1 MNTAL
6 VSDNFSTSQITRKKV
21 CTSSGGIV
29 AAQHR
34 LAAEAGASIL
44 AKGGNAVDAAIA
56 TSFAIGV
63 VEPWMS
69 GLAGGGAMLIFDA
82 KKNKTHAIDFGMR
95 APVSLDIADYP
106 LTGGTASDLFPWPVV
121 KDDRNL
127 HGPSSVA
134 VPGVVDGARLAHEN
148 FCTKSWQELL
158 QPAIDLATQGPLIDW
173 YTSLLISS
181 SAKIINLYST
191 TRDTYFRDGF
201 PIISQWTTA
210 SEDRLDF
217 SRLAIT
223 LKQLSQKGPREIYD
237 GDLARSIAADMQ
249 CLGGGLTQADLTAY
263 RAKLVP
269 EMGIRYRDAR
279 ISVVPGLTAGPTM
292 AQALN
297 WLKQA
302 HPFPGQSPS
311 PAMFADY
318 ANMLKSAYAD
328 RFEIMGDE
336 DGRGETCTTSF
347 NVVDNEGNM
356 VSMTQTLL
364 SVFGSKV
371 TLPDTGI
378 LMNNGIMWFDPKQGT
393 PNSLG
398 PGKKCLMNVC
408 PTIGHKQDM
417 SFAIGASGGRKI
429 MPAVLQLSSFLCDFD
444 MDLEQ
449 AFQHPRIDMSG
460 IGAAV
465 IDQRL
470 DEKTQNL
477 IGQDHPFKRARKTI
491 YPYHFACPTA
501 VMRRGGTN
509 SGMTEI
515 MSPWADAV
523 PQDFQ

>member
-1 MNTAL
+1 MNTKL
-6 VSDNFSTSQITRKKV
+6 TNENFSTSQTTQKTV

-29 AAQHR
+29 ASQHR
-34 LAAEAGASIL
+34 LAAETGAFVL
-44 AKGGNAVDAAIA
+44 AEGGNAVDAAIA

-82 KKNKTHAIDFGMR
+82 KKNKTHAIDYGMR
-95 APVSLDIADYP
+95 APASLDIADYP
-106 LTGGTASDLFPWPVV
+106 LTGGTASDLFPWSVV
-121 KDDRNL
+121 KGDRNL
-127 HGPSSVA
+127 HGPGSVA
-134 VPGVVDGARLAHEN
+134 VPGVVDGARIAHEK
-148 FCTKSWQELL
+148 FGTKSWQELL
-158 QPAIDLATQGPLIDW
+158 QPAIDLASQGPLIDW

-181 SAKIINLYST
+181 SAQIIDLYST
-191 TRDTYFRDGF
+191 TRDTYFRGGF

-223 LKQLSQKGPREIYD
+223 LKKLSQKGPRDLYD
-237 GDLARSIAADMQ
+237 GDLARSIAADIQ
-249 CLGGGLTQADLTAY
+249 RLGGCLTQADLTAY

-269 EMGIRYRDAR
+269 EMDIRYRDAR

-292 AQALN
+292 ARGLN
-297 WLKQA
+297 WLEQA
-302 HPFPGQSPS
+302 HPFPGENLSPV
-311 PAMFADY
+311 MFADY
-318 ANMLKSAYAD
+318 ANILKSAYAD
-328 RFEIMGDE
+328 RLEIMGDE
-336 DGRGETCTTSF
+336 DGRGETCTTAF
-347 NVVDNEGNM
+347 NVVDNDGNM

-378 LMNNGIMWFDPKQGT
+378 LMNNGIMWFDPKQGK

-429 MPAVLQLSSFLCDFD
+429 MPAVLQLSSFLCDFG

-449 AFQHPRIDMSG
+449 AFHHPRIDMSG
-460 IGAAV
+460 IGAVV
-465 IDQRL
+465 IDHRL
-470 DEKTQNL
+470 DEETQRL
-477 IGQDHPFKRARKTI
+477 IGQKHPFKRARKTA

-509 SGMTEI
+509 FGMTEI
-515 MSPWADAV
+515 MSPWGDAV
-523 PQDFQ
+523 SQDFQ